1 MKTEYTFDSSELES
15 SLKECGK
22 KGITELVVHDPEI
35 AGNKSRLLHFLKA
48 VEKDS
53 PELFVSIKVNPALI
67 DSEVCSQ
74 ASRVN
79 CSLKEKS

>member
-48 VEKDS
+48 VEKDA
-53 PELFVSIKVNPALI
+53 PELFVSIK
-67 DSEVCSQ
+67 SQ
-74 ASRVN
+74 SCAD
-79 CSLKEKS
+79 

>member
-35 AGNKSRLLHFLKA
+35 AGNKSRLLHFFKV
-48 VEKDS
+48 VEKDA
-53 PELFVSIKVNPALI
+53 PESLPRIRNVFRFSLTAWIKFCFLP
-67 DSEVCSQ
+67 
-74 ASRVN
+74 
-79 CSLKEKS
+79 